1 MRLDGYPNINK
12 ANNGEL
18 PCSKINLAVT
28 STVRISIISGNRI
41 FDTSVDINI
50 HYKSS
55 LPELIVYPNPL
66 VNNSRLQFNLYDNFI
81 NNRINITI
89 FDIIG
94 RRIETINLSKDKYIY
109 NENNSF
115 ILDLNKYSS
124 GNYFVKINNSVQ
136 KLSIIK

>member
-1 MRLDGYPNINK
+1 MY
-12 ANNGEL
+12 
-18 PCSKINLAVT
+18 
-28 STVRISIISGNRI
+28 
-41 FDTSVDINI
+41 
-50 HYKSS
+50 
-55 LPELIVYPNPL
+55 
-66 VNNSRLQFNLYDNFI
+66 FNLYDNFI
-81 NNRINITI
+81 NDRIYISI

-94 RRIETINLSKDKYIY
+94 RKIETINLSKDKYIY